1 MDVVN
6 GEGDHL
12 HVALAELGRQL
23 RRPAKLCGAD
33 GCEIPRV
40 GEEDAP
46 SEKTEQEMALGR
58 DVILVCTADKKL
70 YRLYCMETSAGT
82 AHLSAK

>member
-1 MDVVN
+1 MGFSSGLQSKAAAQAPLAPPHGLYLAPGEVVLDAVN

-23 RRPAKLCGAD
+23 CCPAKLCGAD
-33 GCEIPRV
+33 GGEVPRV

-46 SEKTEQEMALGR
+46 SER
-58 DVILVCTADKKL
+58 
-70 YRLYCMETSAGT
+70 
-82 AHLSAK
+82 